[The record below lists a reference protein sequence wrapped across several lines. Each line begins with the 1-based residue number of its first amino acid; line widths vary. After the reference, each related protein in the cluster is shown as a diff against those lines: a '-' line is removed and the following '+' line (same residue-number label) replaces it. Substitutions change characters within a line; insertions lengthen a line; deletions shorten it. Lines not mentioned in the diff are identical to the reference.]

1 MYDVP
6 CAVMRTRNTTAS
18 VMFTCAC
25 LSAFVAV
32 SPPRPVQT
40 AATRCRRRLPYTAS
54 GAVTMVGSP
63 LGVGDTGTVALHLR
77 AKSRAG
83 YRNLFSMPAES
94 PALSSETTSLPGLCC
109 DGHGERTA
117 HPRATHPRR
126 GRPHLARFSGPL
138 ACVAQECGS
147 VLCRGH
153 PVALRRRRD
162 GRGLVSPLRLAPPL
176 IPARRSWHPKQR
188 RPRRRDRRLVERGG

>member
-6 CAVMRTRNTTAS
+6 CAVMRTRNTTVS

-32 SPPRPVQT
+32 SPPKPEQT

-54 GAVTMVGSP
+54 GAVTMLSPP
-63 LGVGDTGTVALHLR
+63 LGVGYTGKVALHLR

-94 PALSSETTSLPGLCC
+94 TALSSETTSLPGLCC
-109 DGHGERTA
+109 GGHGERAA

-126 GRPHLARFSGPL
+126 GRPQLARFSRPL

-162 GRGLVSPLRLAPPL
+162 GRGLVSPLRLAPPP
-176 IPARRSWHPKQR
+176 IPARRSCHPKQC
-188 RPRRRDRRLVERGG
+188 RPSGEERRLAERGG